1 MASDFK
7 NVQGAIDEL
16 LNVKSV
22 VRRKKKTEQNKK
34 KDLFIHAINNLE
46 HTIIRTNI
54 AFTDFGIDYSNY
66 DDLFFA
72 VIDALLL
79 MNFGKDSAELISFYL
94 WDRTNPDGSI
104 NPIFDENENEII
116 LKDAHQLW
124 DLLCKLNP
132 KI

>member
-72 VIDALLL
+72 VIDVILK
-79 MNFGKDSAELISFYL
+79 MSPYL
-94 WDRTNPDGSI
+94 P
-104 NPIFDENENEII
+104 PENENEII

-124 DLLCKLNP
+124 ELLCKLNP